1 MTAIVISPNPPKL
14 ATETDR
20 MIGSRIAALRSAQG
34 FSQTAL
40 GNAIGVSFQQIQ
52 KYEKG
57 RNRVG
62 AGRLQAIAHILKV
75 PVETFFT
82 TQSGAKEGGA
92 AVSKF
97 FDDPKVMELIMAF
110 TIISDQTTRDNLLS
124 IVKTAAN
131 VRRA

>member
-82 TQSGAKEGGA
+82 TQSGAKEEGA